1 MGHAE
6 PFERDGK
13 GGRQQEFL
21 RGILIDLCGERDTG
35 ELSRE
40 LNGRTRVE
48 TNRDFGPLSQELGRL
63 VYGIDEGSLR
73 KGEILSK
80 NIF

>member
-1 MGHAE
+1 MGHIE

-40 LNGRTRVE
+40 LNGRARVE
-48 TNRDFGPLSQELGRL
+48 TNRDFGPLSQELGRPA
-63 VYGIDEGSLR
+63 YSIDEGSLR
-73 KGEILSK
+73 EGEIIPKKIL
-80 NIF
+80 